1 MKRLNIDITNI
12 LAFQFCV
19 KEIKTRSLLGF
30 LRKSVY
36 LCSVMMKKYLNLFA
50 VILILTA
57 CHDMRTS
64 DRLNQ
69 IDSLV
74 VREQYD
80 SAYAV
85 LNSLNA
91 ATLTADD
98 QAHYCLLSTQLGFI
112 TSQPLPSDSLLDL
125 AIAYYK
131 EVGNL
136 RKLADCYYYK
146 SFRLQIE
153 EKYPQAIL
161 YGKEAACLAANT
173 DDARLQFKIAE
184 ILAYLNGLCDNNQ
197 IQLQYSK
204 KALVIAQRVQ
214 NNNWIAYS
222 YNRICYAFANLNQYD
237 SVFFYIEKAIPYIN
251 DIYDSDKAEFYTN
264 IAVFFK
270 DKNPKR
276 AKELLEKAL
285 VYNELAITLEHL
297 ADIYY
302 AEGNKEKAY
311 SLWKKALSSSGG
323 IDYEKDNLIH
333 SILSYDIERG
343 KLDEASK
350 YIDEVIAI
358 KDSIITVLRNDT
370 IKDLQL
376 RFDHEVAMHEADKKL
391 IGMQRLLMGLVLVM
405 VLMALYI
412 YNRRK
417 KEETLQREHQM
428 QLFAYTTEISQLKE
442 NKDDALVRIRE
453 LESNKDQYHQK
464 ISQLE
469 EEAKN
474 ADIAIQS
481 LNKDIKKLLNDEAP
495 KLKKGKMLYDHIM
508 DGKTAV
514 KWSSKEEKLFNNYYA
529 AINYQTYNRLRKV
542 KRVANLSAHN
552 MFYLILK
559 EMGKTDEE
567 IRSIMAL
574 SQEGLRTIR
583 NRTKPKE

>member
-1 MKRLNIDITNI
+1 MKRLNIDLINI

-57 CHDMRTS
+57 CHDMRTT

-80 SAYAV
+80 SAYV
-85 LNSLNA
+85 LLNNLNA
-91 ATLTADD
+91 TSMTADD
-98 QAHYCLLSTQLGFI
+98 QAHYRILSTQLGYL
-112 TSQPLPSDSLLDL
+112 TNHPLTSDSLLDL
-125 AIAYYK
+125 AISYYSK
-131 EVGNL
+131 VGDNQ
-136 RKLADCYYYK
+136 KLADAYYYK
-146 SFRLQIE
+146 SVSARLDQD
-153 EKYPQAIL
+153 YSQAIMF
-161 YGKEAACLAANT
+161 GKEAEHFALNS
-173 DDARLQFKIAE
+173 DNLHLQFKIVE
-184 ILAYLNGLCDNNQ
+184 NLSFLNGLCDNNNL
-197 IQLQYSK
+197 QLHYAK
-204 KALVIAQRVQ
+204 KALAIAHKVK
-214 NNNWIAYS
+214 NKNWLAYS
-222 YNRICYAFANLNQYD
+222 YNKISFAFANLDLFD
-237 SVFFYIEKAIPYIN
+237 SAYYYVEKSIPYIEYVSN
-251 DIYDSDKAEFYTN
+251 SDKAGYLAN
-264 IAVFFK
+264 IGVLYKNK
-270 DKNPKR
+270 DSGK
-276 AKELLEKAL
+276 AKEYLEKAL
-285 VYNELAITLEHL
+285 SYGEVPGVYENL

-302 AEGNKEKAY
+302 AEGKKEEAY
-311 SLWKKALSSSGG
+311 SLWKKALSTNGRY
-323 IDYEKDNLIH
+323 DKDNIIY
-333 SILSYDIERG
+333 SILAYDLELGNIE
-343 KLDEASK
+343 EISK
-350 YIDEVIAI
+350 NVDDIIAI

-376 RFDHEVAMHEADKKL
+376 RFDHEVAMHESDKNL

-542 KRVANLSAHN
+542 KRSANLSAHN

-583 NRTKPKE
+583 SRTKPKE

>member
-1 MKRLNIDITNI
+1 MKRLNIDINDI
-12 LAFQFCV
+12 IAFQFGIN
-19 KEIKTRSLLGF
+19 EIKTRNLLGF
-30 LRKSVY
+30 LRKSAY
-36 LCSVMMKKYLNLFA
+36 LCNAMMKKYLNLFTA
-50 VILILTA
+50 LLMLTA

-74 VREQYD
+74 VKEQLD
-80 SAYAV
+80 SACV
-85 LNSLNA
+85 ILKQLNE
-91 ATLTADD
+91 TVMTAED
-98 QAHYCLLSTQLGFI
+98 QAHYRLLSTQLGYL
-112 TSQPLPSDSLLDL
+112 TNHPLLSDSLLDL
-125 AIAYYK
+125 AISYYK
-131 EVGNL
+131 KVGNNQ
-136 RKLADCYYYK
+136 KLAEAYYYK
-146 SFRLQIE
+146 AYRYEKNEDYSQAIICCKEAERMAMEANDIRLQYKCVE
-153 EKYPQAIL
+153 S
-161 YGKEAACLAANT
+161 
-173 DDARLQFKIAE
+173 
-184 ILAYLNGLCDNNQ
+184 LAYLNGLCENTLL
-197 IQLQYSK
+197 QLQFAK
-204 KALVIAQRVQ
+204 KALSLAENAQ
-214 NNNWIAYS
+214 NKTWIAGS
-222 YNRICYAFANLNQYD
+222 YNIISFAFASLGKLD
-237 SVFFYIEKAIPYIN
+237 SALVFVEKSMTYL
-251 DIYDSDKAEFYTN
+251 DYIYDNGKAQYLAN
-264 IAVFFK
+264 IGLLFK
-270 DKNPKR
+270 ENNPTK
-276 AKELLEKAL
+276 AKDYFEKAL
-285 VYNELAITLEHL
+285 SFEELPGALEHL

-302 AEGNKEKAY
+302 AEGNKEQAY
-311 SLWKKALSSSGG
+311 NLWKKALTKSESIG
-323 IDYEKDNLIH
+323 YEKDNLIH
-333 SILSYDIERG
+333 SILAYNIEQGNIEEVSRNV
-343 KLDEASK
+343 DE
-350 YIDEVIAI
+350 IIAI
-358 KDSIITVLRNDT
+358 KDSVINKMKNDT
-370 IKDLQL
+370 IKDLQM

-391 IGMQRLLMGLVLVM
+391 ISAQRLLMGLVLVM

-417 KEETLQREHQM
+417 KEEALQREHQM

-474 ADIAIQS
+474 ADIAIQN

-495 KLKKGKMLYDHIM
+495 KLKRGKMLYDHIM

-542 KRVANLSAHN
+542 KRVTNLSAHN

-559 EMGKTDEE
+559 EMGKTDED

>member
-1 MKRLNIDITNI
+1 
-12 LAFQFCV
+12 
-19 KEIKTRSLLGF
+19 
-30 LRKSVY
+30 
-36 LCSVMMKKYLNLFA
+36 MMKNYLNLFA

-85 LNSLNA
+85 LNSLNE
-91 ATLTADD
+91 ATMTADD
-98 QAHYCLLSTQLGFI
+98 QAHYRLLSTQLGYL
-112 TSQPLPSDSLLDL
+112 TNQPLPSDSLLDL
-125 AIAYYK
+125 AIIYYNK
-131 EVGNL
+131 VGNKL
-136 RKLADCYYYK
+136 KLADAYYYK
-146 SFRLQIE
+146 SYRLVLNE
-153 EKYPQAIL
+153 DYPQAIM
-161 YGKEAACLAANT
+161 YCKEAERLAINSHNS
-173 DDARLQFKIAE
+173 RLLFKITE
-184 ILAYLNGLCDNNQ
+184 NLAYLNGLCENSLL
-197 IQLQYSK
+197 QLQYAK
-204 KALVIAQRVQ
+204 KALSLAQKSQ
-214 NNNWIAYS
+214 NKTWIAGS
-222 YNRICYAFANLNQYD
+222 YNIICFAFANLGRYD
-237 SVFFYIEKAIPYIN
+237 S
-251 DIYDSDKAEFYTN
+251 
-264 IAVFFK
+264 
-270 DKNPKR
+270 
-276 AKELLEKAL
+276 AL
-285 VYNELAITLEHL
+285 VYVEKSMPYLDNMYMNGKAQYLTNIGLLFKDNNPKKAKEYFEESLLHEELSGTFEYL

-323 IDYEKDNLIH
+323 VGYEKDNLIH

-350 YIDEVIAI
+350 YLDEVIAI

-376 RFDHEVAMHEADKKL
+376 RFDHEVAMHESDKKL
-391 IGMQRLLMGLVLVM
+391 IGMQRLLMGLVLVL
-405 VLMALYI
+405 VLMAIYI
-412 YNRRK
+412 YVRKK
-417 KEETLQREHQM
+417 KEEALQKEHQM
-428 QLFAYTTEISQLKE
+428 QLFAYTTEISQLKAY
-442 NKDDALVRIRE
+442 KDDALIQIRD
-453 LESNKDQYHQK
+453 LESNKDQYHQR

-469 EEAKN
+469 EDAKN

-542 KRVANLSAHN
+542 KRVTNLSAHN

-567 IRSIMAL
+567 IRAIMAL